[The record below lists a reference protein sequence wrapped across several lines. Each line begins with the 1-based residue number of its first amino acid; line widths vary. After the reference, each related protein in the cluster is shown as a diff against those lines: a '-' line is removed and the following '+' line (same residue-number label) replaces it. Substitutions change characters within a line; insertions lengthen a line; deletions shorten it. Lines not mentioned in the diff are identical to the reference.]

1 MIKTSLSQIEKG
13 TDLLKIFQSKC
24 IDDNEDGKWGF
35 GVTREGNLGIK
46 YDNQVV
52 ATLFKKP
59 GTPEPGPAKK

>member
-1 MIKTSLSQIEKG
+1 MKTSLLQIEKG
-13 TDLLKIFQSKC
+13 TDLLKILQSKC
-24 IDDNEDGKWGF
+24 IDDNEEGKWGF

-59 GTPEPGPAKK
+59 VSVDPQPPEKQ